1 MIRRVDE
8 NWAEGMLADKIG
20 IFPISYVEVSQSVET
35 SVVLVFCLA
44 NQSSVCNLSIQKS
57 SGSLLNMYLHRIVV
71 AHLELIVLHVHY
83 VSVKL
88 GGKKERRKPN
98 RLIKKKKSPHSPKPQ
113 ERSCSKSWDGIPL
126 PCPTIPEDQETG
138 KRLNSELC
146 PLLRASVCLLSG
158 TLGSLPA
165 PVLSAATLFCRQ
177 LCGQRPAK
185 VPTKV
190 RDACFCLL
198 TRSSTC
204 PTSQSCNSDLHGS
217 LQKTLNK
224 Q

>member
-1 MIRRVDE
+1 M
-8 NWAEGMLADKIG
+8 
-20 IFPISYVEVSQSVET
+20 
-35 SVVLVFCLA
+35 
-44 NQSSVCNLSIQKS
+44 
-57 SGSLLNMYLHRIVV
+57 
-71 AHLELIVLHVHY
+71 LHVHY
-83 VSVKL
+83 VSIKL
-88 GGKKERRKPN
+88 GGKKERQKPN
-98 RLIKKKKSPHSPKPQ
+98 RLIKKKSPHSAKPQ
-113 ERSCSKSWDGIPL
+113 ECSCSKSWDGIPL

-138 KRLNSELC
+138 KRLNSALC

-177 LCGQRPAK
+177 LCGQRLAK

-204 PTSQSCNSDLHGS
+204 PTSQNCNSDLHGS